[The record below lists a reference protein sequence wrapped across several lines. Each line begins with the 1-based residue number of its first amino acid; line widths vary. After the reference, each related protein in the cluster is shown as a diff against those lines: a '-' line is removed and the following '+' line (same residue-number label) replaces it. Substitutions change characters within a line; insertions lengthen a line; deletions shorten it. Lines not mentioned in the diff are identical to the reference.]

1 MASSSSRSEGIVVM
15 EVGDVAPALQ
25 ERLGPAATVGLLALF
40 ATARQK
46 WTVDVTTA
54 AVERFERR
62 LGEEISAVRLEIAG
76 LREELRTNNASLREE
91 LRTSNA
97 SLRQELRDGDAALRQ
112 DMSELKFDL
121 LKWSFVFWVG
131 QTFATAAVF
140 ATMFQLMNR

>member
-1 MASSSSRSEGIVVM
+1 M

-25 ERLGPAATVGLLALF
+25 ERLGPAATVGLLSLF
-40 ATARQK
+40 ATARQE

-76 LREELRTNNASLREE
+76 LREELRTGNVSLREEMHASDASLREE
-91 LRTSNA
+91 MRAMGA
-97 SLRQELRDGDAALRQ
+97 SLRQELRDGDAALRHG
-112 DMSELKFDL
+112 MSELKFDL
-121 LKWSFVFWVG
+121 LKWSFIFWVG

>member
-1 MASSSSRSEGIVVM
+1 M

-40 ATARQK
+40 ATARQE
-46 WTVDVTTA
+46 WTIDVTTA

-76 LREELRTNNASLREE
+76 LRKELQTSNASLREE
-91 LRTSNA
+91 LRLSNAGLREELRLSNA

>member
-1 MASSSSRSEGIVVM
+1 M

-40 ATARQK
+40 ATARQER
-46 WTVDVTTA
+46 TVDVTTV

-62 LGEEISAVRLEIAG
+62 LGDEISAVRLEIAG
-76 LREELRTNNASLREE
+76 LREELRTSNTSLREEMHAGDASLREE
-91 LRTSNA
+91 MHAMGA